1 MEKSVL
7 LIGGAGYIG
16 PVVTENLL
24 NSKAKVTCLDL
35 LLYENKK
42 SIENFLT
49 DKNYSFVHGDLSD
62 FSLIDPILE
71 SITDVVILAGLVGD
85 PITRKYPIESKL
97 INEVKIMGFIDHL
110 NNRGL
115 NKVIYISTC
124 SNYGLIPENTLAD
137 ENYPLNPLSLYAE
150 SKVAMEDYIL
160 DSSTQ
165 KDYHPVVLR
174 FATAFGVAPRMRF
187 DLTVNQF
194 VLELKSIGRVEVYDP
209 DTWRPYCHVKDFAR
223 LINLV
228 LSAADHLVSYQ
239 VFNAGNEK
247 NTFTKRGL
255 INMIQRYIPNTKVNY
270 LASGGDPRNYKVN
283 FSKVRE
289 KLGFVA
295 ETTVENGIV
304 EILNAIINKKF
315 SYSDK
320 KSNYHGNYNIE
331 FNNL

>member
-49 DKNYSFVHGDLSD
+49 DKNYSFVYGDLSD
-62 FSLIDPILE
+62 FSLIDSILE
-71 SITDVVILAGLVGD
+71 RITDVVILAGLVGD
-85 PITRKYPIESKL
+85 PITRKYPKESKL
-97 INEVKIMGFIDHL
+97 INEVKIMGLIDHL

-124 SNYGLIPENTLAD
+124 SNYGLIPENALAD

-150 SKVAMEDYIL
+150 SKVSMEDYIL
-160 DSSTQ
+160 YSSTQ

-209 DTWRPYCHVKDFAR
+209 DTWRPYCHVKDFAQ

-239 VFNAGNEK
+239 VFNAGDEK
-247 NTFTKRGL
+247 NTCTKRDL

-270 LASGGDPRNYKVN
+270 LASGVIH
-283 FSKVRE
+283 E
-289 KLGFVA
+289 ITKL
-295 ETTVENGIV
+295 ISQ
-304 EILNAIINKKF
+304 K
-315 SYSDK
+315 
-320 KSNYHGNYNIE
+320 
-331 FNNL
+331 